1 MYSYLGLG
9 RFPEEKK
16 KGKKVDAKSGG
27 NKACLEMLK

>member
-9 RFPEEKK
+9 RFPEKK